1 MLRIKTSQIS
11 VVKNLLEGIT
21 SLLNECNIEFHPIDG
36 ITIREVDKTGKIIVF
51 VKLEKDNFDLYD
63 VDNRKTV
70 GVDLCSLLKCFK
82 GVSVSDI
89 LELQIADLITVIIK
103 NSKITKKFTLPILT
117 LPNVQG
123 NISPI
128 TFNYQVTMNSK
139 MFNNWCK
146 NIWPLTE
153 KIDITTSSNQISFTG
168 KTEHGE
174 IDFTI
179 EQGRCLMIETS
190 EDTTVENVTGEY
202 DIKYFLLFN
211 KCSNISEDVILFIK
225 QGYPLVIQY
234 NLSSLGILKL
244 CLQK

>member
-11 VVKNLLEGIT
+11 VIKNLLEGIT
-21 SLLNECNIEFHPIDG
+21 SLLNESNIEFHPTDG
-36 ITIREVDKTGKIIVF
+36 VTIREVDKTGKIIVF
-51 VKLEKDNFDLYD
+51 VKLEKDNFDFYE
-63 VDNRKTV
+63 VPSRKAV

-82 GVSVSDI
+82 GVGMTDI
-89 LELQIADLITVIIK
+89 LEIQINDLITIIIK

-117 LPNVQG
+117 LPIIQG
-123 NISPI
+123 NIAPI
-128 TFNYQVTMNSK
+128 NFNYQVTMNSK
-139 MFNNWCK
+139 MFNSWCK

-153 KIDITTSSNQISFTG
+153 KINITTTSNQISFTG
-168 KTEHGE
+168 TTEHGE

-179 EQGRCLMIETS
+179 EQGRSLMIETS
-190 EDTTVENVTGEY
+190 EDTTVDSVTGEY

-225 QGYPLVIQY
+225 QGHPLVIQY